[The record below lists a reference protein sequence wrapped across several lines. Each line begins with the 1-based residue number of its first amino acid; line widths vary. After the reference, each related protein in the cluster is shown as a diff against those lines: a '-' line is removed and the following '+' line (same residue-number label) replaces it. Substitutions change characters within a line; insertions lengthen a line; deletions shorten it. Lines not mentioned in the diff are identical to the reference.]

1 MSIYFLQLVSF
12 RNHDLRE
19 FTFIQGLTVIWGEN
33 GSGKTAVLEAIH
45 TLSFGQ
51 SFRTHK
57 QREMIRNT
65 DESFIIRG
73 DFLSNSHPDKV
84 AVEVKRLSGQKL
96 KLNGKTLS
104 SRKKLIGRN
113 NVVVLSPEE
122 QSITKGAPVERRKFF
137 DKMFSVSSR
146 KYVDALQ
153 QYSRVLR
160 QRNVAILNVKEN
172 KQQAEDLQYWD
183 EKLTETGYRLWEIR
197 FNFINSFKTDLKS
210 IVGRYDKNI
219 QLKILYSDNIPSL
232 DIYQTKIKNSQKKD
246 IALGRTTFGP
256 HRDNITLTW
265 NKRDLRSL
273 GSQGEHKLSLV
284 LLKLTEL
291 VFVQK
296 NTGTHPTL
304 LLDDLFAKLDL
315 ERSKKIV
322 TLLQGLETE
331 SGQSVQTI
339 VTTTDLL
346 NVEKS
351 GLLSGAKEN
360 KTYHL
365 ER

>member
-1 MSIYFLQLVSF
+1 MSIRLLQLVSF
-12 RNHDLRE
+12 RNHDIRE

-45 TLSFGQ
+45 TLSFGK
-51 SFRTHK
+51 SFRPHK
-57 QREMIRNT
+57 QREMIRSS
-65 DESFIIRG
+65 DESLIIRG
-73 DFLSNSHPDKV
+73 DFLSNKHPDTV
-84 AVEVKRLSGQKL
+84 AIEVKRSSGQKL
-96 KLNGKTLS
+96 KLNGNALS
-104 SRKKLIGRN
+104 GRKELIGRN

-122 QSITKGAPVERRKFF
+122 QSITKGAPAERRKFF
-137 DKMFSVSSR
+137 DKMFSMSS
-146 KYVDALQ
+146 KNYVDTLQ
-153 QYSRVLR
+153 QYSRVLK
-160 QRNVAILNVKEN
+160 QRNAAILNVKEN
-172 KQQAEDLQYWD
+172 SQQVGSLQSWD
-183 EKLTETGYRLWEIR
+183 VKLIETGHKLWEIR
-197 FNFINSFKTDLKS
+197 FSFMNSFKTNLKS
-210 IVGRYDKNI
+210 IVGRYDKEI
-219 QLKILYSDNIPSL
+219 QFEITYPDNIPSL
-232 DIYQTKIKNSQKKD
+232 DIYQAKIKNSQKKD

-256 HRDNITLTW
+256 HRDNIALAW
-265 NKRDLRSL
+265 NNRDLRNF

-284 LLKLTEL
+284 LLKLAEL
-291 VFVQK
+291 VFVRK

-331 SGQSVQTI
+331 SGEPVQTI

-360 KTYHL
+360 NTYHL

>member
-1 MSIYFLQLVSF
+1 MSIHHLQLVSF
-12 RNHDLRE
+12 RNHNIRE

-45 TLSFGQ
+45 TLSFGK

-57 QREMIRNT
+57 QREMIKNPH
-65 DESFIIRG
+65 ESFIIRG
-73 DFLSNSHPDKV
+73 DFLSNKRPDKV
-84 AVEVKRLSGQKL
+84 AVEVKRSSGQKL
-96 KLNGKTLS
+96 KLNGSTLS
-104 SRKKLIGRN
+104 SRKELIGRN

-122 QSITKGAPVERRKFF
+122 QSITKGAPIERRKFF

-146 KYVDALQ
+146 NYVDTLQ
-153 QYSRVLR
+153 QYSRILK
-160 QRNVAILNVKEN
+160 QRNAAILNAKEN
-172 KQQAEDLQYWD
+172 NQQIESLQSWD
-183 EKLTETGYRLWEIR
+183 EKLIDTGHRLWDIR
-197 FNFINSFKTDLKS
+197 FNFMNMFKTDLKS
-210 IVGRYDKNI
+210 IVGRYDKDI
-219 QLKILYSDNIPSL
+219 QFKISYLDNIPSL
-232 DIYQTKIKNSQKKD
+232 DIYKTKIKKSQKKD

-256 HRDNITLTW
+256 HRDNIALVW
-265 NKRDLRSL
+265 NKRDLRNF

-284 LLKLTEL
+284 LLKLAEL
-291 VFVQK
+291 VFVRK
-296 NTGTHPTL
+296 NSGTPPTL

-322 TLLQGLETE
+322 TLLQSLETE
-331 SGQSVQTI
+331 SGEPVQTI

-351 GLLSGAKEN
+351 GLLSGAKKN